1 MLKYVST
8 DKLKDIF
15 GGCMKRIIALCT
27 ITLILTDCHEEEA
40 ARTSTEK
47 ASSTNQQ
54 TTPTVEMEFIQSN
67 PKEIKP
73 QHKQI
78 ADENIQQLK
87 KEISIEVA
95 SKIPKVKPIT
105 SKYEYVDTVRE
116 YSKEMDRV
124 INTMTVYDNKKDVEQ
139 QLTKVKNIVVKY
151 EVKVQTAKE
160 LPQIKKVDAEV
171 KKANDKYI
179 QSFGKIASAITTKD
193 IALKEDGYT
202 DFSKGNT
209 YFNRAYYGV
218 QSIEDNVQME
228 AMVEPDTTNQS
239 PTSESSSLEIVVYTA
254 NGSEALPMSDSAED
268 KKSALPK

>member
-8 DKLKDIF
+8 DKHKDIF
-15 GGCMKRIIALCT
+15 GGCMKKVIALCT
-27 ITLILTDCHEEEA
+27 ITLLLTGCHEEEVA
-40 ARTSTEK
+40 HTSTQK
-47 ASSTNQQ
+47 QSSTNHQA
-54 TTPTVEMEFIQSN
+54 TPTVEMEFIQSD

-78 ADENIQQLK
+78 ADENIQRLK

-139 QLTKVKNIVVKY
+139 QLKKVKNIVVKY
-151 EVKVQTAKE
+151 EAKVQTAKA

-193 IALKEDGYT
+193 TALKEDGYT

-209 YFNRAYYGV
+209 YFNRAYYGA

-228 AMVEPDTTNQS
+228 VMSQPETTNEAS
-239 PTSESSSLEIVVYTA
+239 KSESSSLEIIVYTA
-254 NGSEALPMSDSAED
+254 NGSEALPVNDSAED

>member
-15 GGCMKRIIALCT
+15 GGCMKKIIALCT
-27 ITLILTDCHEEEA
+27 ITLLLAGCHEEEVA
-40 ARTSTEK
+40 HTSTQK
-47 ASSTNQQ
+47 QSSTNHQAN
-54 TTPTVEMEFIQSN
+54 PTVEMEFIHSD
-67 PKEIKP
+67 PKKIKP

-87 KEISIEVA
+87 NEISIEVA

-105 SKYEYVDTVRE
+105 SQYEYVDTVRE

-124 INTMTVYDNKKDVEQ
+124 ISTMTVYDNKKDVEQ
-139 QLTKVKNIVVKY
+139 QLNKVKYIVVKY
-151 EVKVQTAKE
+151 EAKVQTAKE

-193 IALKEDGYT
+193 TALKEDGYT

-218 QSIEDNVQME
+218 QSIEDNVQKE
-228 AMVEPDTTNQS
+228 AMFEPDATNEP

-254 NGSEALPMSDSAED
+254 NGSEALPLSDSPEV
-268 KKSALPK
+268 KKSAPLK